1 MANPKTITATEMR
14 YINRSAILEILRL
27 ESPVSRTYLSE
38 RLNISLPTVMR
49 IVDDLIS
56 DDLVRPLDETEW
68 SGGRRRSLLE
78 FAADSQ
84 TVIGVDLGGTKMY
97 GALADL
103 GGNILEE
110 IHLPQHETSGEKSYI
125 QLVQLIENLLEEAIG
140 SGLDVRGIGVG
151 APGVTLHEEGIVT
164 WAPSLDWRN
173 YPLKKKLMDHFSLPV
188 IVDNDVNLAVL
199 GELWFGVGQ
208 NCQNMVLISVGTG
221 IGAGIVIDGALYRG
235 SHQASGEIG
244 YLLPGINFLGKKYAG
259 FGALEGIASGTG
271 IAARARILM
280 EQSGYKFEKEELTAR
295 AVFEAMSEGAEWAR
309 IVVDETIDYL
319 AIVIGAISALFDPE
333 LIVLGGGVS
342 RSADV
347 LINPILER
355 LDGAIP
361 ILPKLVASTLDRR
374 AAVMGA
380 VTNVLH
386 NTGEYYIVRKL
397 S

>member
-1 MANPKTITATEMR
+1 MR

-27 ESPVSRTYLSE
+27 ESPLSRTYLAK

-49 IVDDLIS
+49 IVDELID
-56 DDLVRPLDETEW
+56 DDLVRPLNETEW

-78 FAADSQ
+78 FAADSS

-103 GGNILEE
+103 GGNVLEE
-110 IHLPQHETSGEKSYI
+110 ILLPQHDTHGENSYI
-125 QLVQLIENLLEEAIG
+125 ELVELIEALLEKAV
-140 SGLDVRGIGVG
+140 GLGIEVRGIGVG
-151 APGVTLHEEGIVT
+151 APGITLHEEGIVT
-164 WAPSLDWRN
+164 WAPSLGWRN
-173 YPLKKKLMDHFSLPV
+173 YPLKTKLSEHFKLPV
-188 IVDNDVNLAVL
+188 IVDNDVNLAAL
-199 GELWFGVGQ
+199 GELWFGVGH
-208 NCQNMVLISVGTG
+208 NCKNMVLISVGTG

-244 YLLPGINFLGKKYAG
+244 YLLPGLDFLGKRYEG
-259 FGALEGIASGTG
+259 FGALESIASGTG
-271 IAARARILM
+271 ITARAQQLIRPLGD
-280 EQSGYKFEKEELTAR
+280 EFDGEDLSAR
-295 AVFEAMSEGAEWAR
+295 AVFEAMRTGAEWAKT
-309 IVVDETIDYL
+309 VVNETVDYL
-319 AIVIGAISALFDPE
+319 AIAIATISVLFDPD

-347 LINPILER
+347 LIDPILNR

-361 ILPKLVASTLDRR
+361 IKPKIVASMLERR

-386 NTGEYYIVRKL
+386 NTDEYYIVRKL
-397 S
+397 A

>member
-1 MANPKTITATEMR
+1 MTIQKTITATEMR
-14 YINRSAILEILRL
+14 YINRSAILEILRI

-56 DDLVRPLDETEW
+56 NDLVRPLDQTEW

-78 FAADSQ
+78 FAGDTQ
-84 TVIGVDLGGTKMY
+84 TVIGVDLGGTNMY

-103 GGNILEE
+103 GGNVLEE
-110 IHLPQHETSGEKSYI
+110 IHLPQHDTSGEKSYTR
-125 QLVQLIENLLEEAIG
+125 LVQLIETLLENAVR
-140 SGLDVRGIGVG
+140 SGLQMRGIGIG
-151 APGVTLHEEGIVT
+151 APGITLHEEGIVT
-164 WAPSLDWRN
+164 WAPSLNWRN
-173 YPLKKKLMDHFSLPV
+173 YPLKTKLMDHFKMPV

-244 YLLPGINFLGKKYAG
+244 YLLPGIPFLGKRYEG
-259 FGALEGIASGTG
+259 YGALESIASGTG
-271 IAARARILM
+271 IATRARILI
-280 EQSGYKFEKEELTAR
+280 EQYGEEFDEDQITAR
-295 AVFEAMSEGAEWAR
+295 SVFEAMGEGAEWAK
-309 IVVDETIDYL
+309 VVIDETIDYL
-319 AIVIGAISALFDPE
+319 AIAIGAISALFDPE

-347 LINPILER
+347 LINPILAR

-361 ILPKLVASTLDRR
+361 IKPKLVASKLDRR

-380 VTNVLH
+380 VTNVIH
-386 NTGEYYIVRKL
+386 NTGKYYTVRKF